1 MDHHEQEKEQVMK
14 KERRWL
20 KSVLAAS
27 AEPQIAMPWQ
37 RGARR
42 KPEAMKTAAAPQ
54 RRSAIAAR

>member
-1 MDHHEQEKEQVMK
+1 MK

-37 RGARR
+37 RGTRR
-42 KPEAMKTAAAPQ
+42 KPEAFKAAAVPG
-54 RRSAIAAR
+54 RARAVAAR

>member
-1 MDHHEQEKEQVMK
+1 MK

-27 AEPQIAMPWQ
+27 AEPQIVLPWQ

-42 KPEAMKTAAAPQ
+42 KPEAFKAAAAPQ
-54 RRSAIAAR
+54 RSRATA

>member
-1 MDHHEQEKEQVMK
+1 MK

-27 AEPQIAMPWQ
+27 AEPQVAMPWQ

-42 KPEAMKTAAAPQ
+42 KPEAFKAAAAPQ
-54 RRSAIAAR
+54 RARTIAAA